1 MLNKTIR
8 LLWNNPE
15 IHPVPD
21 TTHHVW
27 DDADHDMIARYAVV
41 GIFTMMAVAALW
53 HAKVIAMP
61 LVAGSLLGV
70 VLGPLVD
77 RLMRFG
83 IPQTVAAALLLLGV
97 VSVALAIMA
106 LIAAPIAL
114 WADQLPGMAQLLRK
128 KLAVFLSY
136 LQQVEGL
143 VSAINPGGAPK
154 VSVAGGSIVA
164 EVAAGSSTI
173 ASGLLLFFATV
184 FAYLATRRHL
194 KARVLRLCLGR
205 AARQSAGNFFEEI
218 ERRMAAYFGTLTLV
232 NIGMGLVASVIAW
245 AFGIPFAVVW
255 GVVAFV
261 LNYVPIIGP
270 VMVTGLLFAAG
281 LLDDAPA
288 WTAVAPAAVYFCA
301 HLIEANVVTPTA
313 VGRRLTLSPFMVL
326 VSFVFWLWLWGPV
339 GAILSTPILLFGA
352 LAVEV
357 LGSYREA
364 VAEEKASVED
374 ALASSSGAPVEGSIL
389 RTA

>member
-8 LLWNNPE
+8 LLWNNHE
-15 IHPVPD
+15 LHPVPE
-21 TTHHVW
+21 TVHHVW

-41 GIFTMMAVAALW
+41 GIFTMMAVGALW

-77 RLMRFG
+77 RLVRFG
-83 IPQTVAAALLLLGV
+83 VPQTVAAAMLLLGV
-97 VSVALAIMA
+97 FSVALAIMA

-114 WADQLPGMAQLLRK
+114 WADQLPGMAQLVRK
-128 KLAVFLSY
+128 KLAVLLGY

-143 VSAINPGGAPK
+143 AGAISSGGAPK
-154 VSVAGGSIVA
+154 VSVEGSSIVA
-164 EVAAGSSTI
+164 DVAAGSSTI

-232 NIGMGLVASVIAW
+232 NIGMGAVAGVIAW
-245 AFGIPFAVVW
+245 AFGIPFAIVW

-270 VMVTGLLFAAG
+270 VMMTGLLFAAG
-281 LLDDAPA
+281 LLDDSPA
-288 WTAVAPAAVYFCA
+288 WTAAAPAAIYFCA
-301 HLIEANVVTPTA
+301 HLIEANVVTPMA

-326 VSFVFWLWLWGPV
+326 ISFVFWLWLWGPA
-339 GAILSTPILLFGA
+339 GAILSTPILLFGS
-352 LAVEV
+352 LAIEV

-364 VAEEKASVED
+364 VAEEKASVDD
-374 ALASSSGAPVEGSIL
+374 ALASSGAPLEGSIL